1 VRSGEEAAAV
11 LNGAK
16 WSVERRDGITMD
28 DSRQSKYADLMEEV
42 ARLGQE
48 LRKATAGDRNG
59 IQTRIDKAFTESC
72 RVLGLSEAGIAEAEV
87 KSKAQVKSQIQR
99 DVKIGLALFQR
110 ALQGDDTAI
119 AKLTRGSFEFAVAID
134 EGAISADDLEKLP
147 HADTFAAAGFKATKH
162 SWER

>member
-1 VRSGEEAAAV
+1 VRLGEEAAAV
-11 LNGAK
+11 LDGAK
-16 WSVERRDGITMD
+16 WSVERRDVITMD
-28 DSRQSKYADLMEEV
+28 DSRQSKYAALMEEV

-59 IQTRIDKAFTESC
+59 IQTRIDEVFTESC
-72 RVLGLSEAGIAEAEV
+72 RVLGLSEAGVAAAED

-119 AKLTRGSFEFAVAID
+119 AKLTKGSFEFAVAID

-147 HADTFAAAGFKATKH
+147 LADAFAAAGFKATKH